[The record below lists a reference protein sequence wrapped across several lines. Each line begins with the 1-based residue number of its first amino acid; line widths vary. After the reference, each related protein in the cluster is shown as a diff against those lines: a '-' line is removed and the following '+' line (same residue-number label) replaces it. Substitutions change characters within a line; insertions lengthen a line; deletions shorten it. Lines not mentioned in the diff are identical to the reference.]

1 MDRPSLAPY
10 LVTANF
16 CIQQSH
22 KKVSLSIHSVAHS
35 KIRSLIYVV
44 GLPVNQKRIRSIN
57 IIILQIQWF
66 FTQLPYSNNHVQQD
80 LEQRGL
86 KNRGFWRYTVLNLAR
101 NCADLTKNLADTL
114 ISYLVKMAL
123 SYTVSLQIHCSVS
136 MKKQCTSRPYLE
148 MSSNYRLKCQ
158 YVQLIGLCVVQL

>member
-1 MDRPSLAPY
+1 MTP
-10 LVTANF
+10 N
-16 CIQQSH
+16 
-22 KKVSLSIHSVAHS
+22 
-35 KIRSLIYVV
+35 LINVQF
-44 GLPVNQKRIRSIN
+44 LI
-57 IIILQIQWF
+57 
-66 FTQLPYSNNHVQQD
+66 QQD

-123 SYTVSLQIHCSVS
+123 SYTVSLQIHCDVF

-148 MSSNYRLKCQ
+148 MSSNYR
-158 YVQLIGLCVVQL
+158 